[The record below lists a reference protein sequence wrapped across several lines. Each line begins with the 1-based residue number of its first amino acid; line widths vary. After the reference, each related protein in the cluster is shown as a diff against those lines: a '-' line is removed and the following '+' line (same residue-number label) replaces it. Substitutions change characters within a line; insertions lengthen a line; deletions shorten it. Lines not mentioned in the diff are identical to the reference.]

1 MTNAINTSEKNGLMK
16 IGYVKN
22 NKTCM
27 EELNK
32 MLRDGESITRK
43 ELDDAADAGVVYLN
57 GAGYPAKDG
66 KPVTKEH
73 AKYIYFLTGKKNCH
87 GKDLICWYERKKK
100 GDNITGVYFGTF
112 DELKEKIRMANKPH
126 LGKLYFKSKEEMDA
140 FVQDLVANAMKG
152 EPWAFPN
159 KPSRTGYEIMES
171 IVENVFERLL
181 HENASGKAN
190 KLVVNKTGRLAVYNS
205 YLQDNFA
212 EDILILVEMQKLKNG
227 DTVFFNP
234 KRITRKSALLNLGFD
249 KTPSPEIPKFFSR
262 IDEIIF
268 HEDWD
273 VIIDYDTHVHI
284 FKDRLHRFPTRY
296 VNETQAK
303 LARSLEKA
311 RDFAI
316 SIAKRNHQFIV
327 PMYRPQE
334 NKIQLLMP
342 IYLDLEFSLKP
353 DFALVLTP
361 DEEHGVYIAHTI
373 LELDQ
378 VYKNARLIMKPNS
391 TWLNPENIF

>member
-32 MLRDGESITRK
+32 MLRDGDSMTRK

-73 AKYIYFLTGKKNCH
+73 AKYIYFQTGKKNSH
-87 GKDLICWYERKKK
+87 GKDIICWFERKKK

-140 FVQDLVANAMKG
+140 FVQDMVANVMKG
-152 EPWAFPN
+152 EPWATPN
-159 KPSRTGYEIMES
+159 KRSRTGYDIMES
-171 IVENVFERLL
+171 IIENVLECLYN
-181 HENASGKAN
+181 ENASGKPN
-190 KLVVNKTGRLAVYNS
+190 KFVTNNSGRMMVYNS
-205 YLQDNFA
+205 FLQDNYA
-212 EDILILVEMQKLKNG
+212 QDIWILVEVYNMANG

-234 KRITRKSALLNLGFD
+234 KRVTRKSSLLKLGFD
-249 KTPSPEIPKFFSR
+249 KIPSPEIPRFYTS
-262 IDEIIF
+262 IDDLIF
-268 HEDWD
+268 HDNWD
-273 VIIDYDTHVHI
+273 VIIDHETHVHI
-284 FKDRLHRFPTRY
+284 IENRLHRFPPKY
-296 VNETQAK
+296 ANESPAK
-303 LARSLEKA
+303 LARTLEKA
-311 RDFAI
+311 IDFAI

-327 PMYRPQE
+327 PMYRPKDD
-334 NKIQLLMP
+334 NIQLLMP
-342 IYLDLEFSLKP
+342 IYLDLEFCAKP
-353 DFALVLTP
+353 DFALVL
-361 DEEHGVYIAHTI
+361 EVKKANRVYVPHTI
-373 LELDQ
+373 LELDD
-378 VYKNARLIMKPNS
+378 VYKDARLVMKPDAS
-391 TWLNPENIF
+391 WLNPEKIF